1 MSFKEP
7 NPKIPMGLAS
17 KLEASKETLP
27 AIEVKNR
34 VLWVNSDLDLPFK
47 LEVGKRTNLGLF
59 LTSQIEEAE
68 KLKNLEVKRQHMRS
82 ALLGR
87 VIFGEKTN
95 KEDRQLYRDID
106 IKGLGW
112 LGGKNN
118 FFVKKIEL
126 RPDGVESMGILSLED
141 ACHNTDI
148 AEEFHK
154 LGIRT
159 NRTIAIVELEEIIY
173 DGKPISIL
181 KAKIGKIIS
190 RNMKPVL
197 EIRAFGT
204 HSRFVD
210 VFQSNS
216 KEKANLLIEDAR
228 LLVAQELGLDPKDFS
243 RLEYFKWLARTVG
256 KNLALMRKNGWVHK
270 YLGQG
275 HNITLDGCFMD
286 FDSVEKGDLFD
297 RGFSNDYLRAR
308 VSIGNLF
315 EFFYGQN
322 GSLINEIFCEYK
334 ISYDQNLQ

>member
-1 MSFKEP
+1 
-7 NPKIPMGLAS
+7 
-17 KLEASKETLP
+17 
-27 AIEVKNR
+27 
-34 VLWVNSDLDLPFK
+34 
-47 LEVGKRTNLGLF
+47 
-59 LTSQIEEAE
+59 
-68 KLKNLEVKRQHMRS
+68 
-82 ALLGR
+82 
-87 VIFGEKTN
+87 
-95 KEDRQLYRDID
+95 
-106 IKGLGW
+106 
-112 LGGKNN
+112 
-118 FFVKKIEL
+118 
-126 RPDGVESMGILSLED
+126 
-141 ACHNTDI
+141 
-148 AEEFHK
+148 
-154 LGIRT
+154 
-159 NRTIAIVELEEIIY
+159 LEEIIY